1 VTTFLAWMQASAL
14 GSVMRESGLWTYAI
28 VNLAHVVGVATL
40 FGSALVLDLRLVGCW
55 RRVPMAAVT
64 SIAVPVAGAGFALAA
79 LSGSGL
85 LAANA
90 LDYAGNPLLLVKFP
104 AIAVA
109 LVNVVAVRRL
119 GAWQAIGSRE
129 LSGREQ
135 QQLQAAGAVSLVCW
149 SVALTAGRLIAY
161 W

>member
-1 VTTFLAWMQASAL
+1 MLTFLAWLQASAL
-14 GSVMRESGLWTYAI
+14 GNVMRESGLWTYAI

-40 FGSALVLDLRLVGCW
+40 FGSALVLDLRLIGCW
-55 RRVPMAAVT
+55 RRVPISAVT
-64 SIAVPVAGAGFALAA
+64 GVAVPVARAGFVLAA
-79 LSGSGL
+79 VSGSGL

-109 LVNVVAVRRL
+109 LINVAAVRRL
-119 GAWQAIGSRE
+119 RAWRELGARE
-129 LSGREQ
+129 LSGGELR
-135 QQLQAAGAVSLVCW
+135 QLQAVGAVSLVCW